1 MRLYI
6 LGFISILLKKCF
18 QFHKNLYVLFQ
29 MCWYILFYLGILQ
42 NFLHMLYI
50 HSTNHN
56 LEQADG
62 KSLDYIWSIH
72 QNINFD
78 KLQSVKCLILYN
90 FEATY
95 LQIASYYWLLNNLTF
110 FNRLYIKARGSKYY
124 LSDAFPSSIYSWSIS
139 HMWEHGFFT
148 FGRLA
153 AVHRGTFCQ

>member
-1 MRLYI
+1 M
-6 LGFISILLKKCF
+6 
-18 QFHKNLYVLFQ
+18 
-29 MCWYILFYLGILQ
+29 GILQ

-78 KLQSVKCLILYN
+78 KLQSVKWLILYN

-124 LSDAFPSSIYSWSIS
+124 LSDAFPSSIYSWSIC
-139 HMWEHGFFT
+139 HMTEILPNYPTFWAMCIMWNKLTPPSGFS
-148 FGRLA
+148 RSLMSY
-153 AVHRGTFCQ
+153 VQ

>member
-1 MRLYI
+1 M
-6 LGFISILLKKCF
+6 
-18 QFHKNLYVLFQ
+18 
-29 MCWYILFYLGILQ
+29 GILQ

-78 KLQSVKCLILYN
+78 KLQSVKWLILYN

-153 AVHRGTFCQ
+153 VVRKFSEMTEILPNYPTFWAMCIMWNELTPPSGFPRSLMSYVQ